1 MLHFLRKRLLA
12 LLSFILVLVM
22 TSAPAQSESGLEA
35 GLALYKTERFSEA
48 VTQFKRSIAT
58 QPNPI
63 DEALTQRYLALAYQ
77 ELGQWSQAKTAID
90 RSLQLLKTQRSQD
103 STYFEVLAKVLNTQG
118 RHQFQ
123 TGQLEAALA
132 AWQQATLNYQKAGST
147 EGIISGLTNQA
158 IALQSLG
165 FSVKAQA
172 LLSTVYQTLQTMPSL
187 KAEGLSHL
195 GEAFRRLGALN
206 QSHRILQEALTT
218 AQQQNSPSSTILL
231 ELGNTER
238 LRAQQNLAIG
248 KTETAQT
255 QTQQALAYY
264 ELASPD
270 GSNLQAQANAF
281 SLLVETHQYPL
292 ANQRWQAI
300 EPLLQ
305 NSNPSRATLY
315 TQLNLAQNLIQL
327 KKESPDSPTV
337 DAIAQLIAAAY
348 NQAKTL
354 QDPRTESYALGQLGE
369 LYEFNQQLSLAQQA
383 TLQALQR
390 IEGLQ
395 TPDLSYRWEW
405 QLGRLLNQQ
414 NQRAS
419 AIQAYTRSIT
429 ALKSLRENLLLVNAE
444 VQFSFRDRVE
454 PIYRDLTDLLL
465 QRNPDGSEPPQTQL
479 QSAIAN
485 IDSLQLAELEN
496 FLRCDLSQ
504 LASLSQDLDRIDRQ
518 AAFIYPIILK
528 NRIEV
533 IVRLPGQSLKHYTTE
548 IAQTSVETTIQTL
561 RKAIVRS
568 NASEVITQAQT
579 LYDWLIKP
587 LESDLNPSIETLVFV
602 LDGSLRNIPM
612 TVLYDRKTQQYLLE
626 KPYDIA
632 LLPSSQLFD
641 LRSLPQ
647 SGKVLGAGI
656 SEPLKVG
663 NLRFNAL
670 NAQAELAQIQPAK
683 TRELLLNTD
692 FTQANLQA
700 KLQSQSFSTVHLVTH
715 GQFSSDPEETY
726 LLVHSDRPP
735 QMGKLLKPNDFTDL
749 LRSPRL
755 PSLQNTPRNLDLLIL
770 SACETAE
777 GDNRA
782 TLGLV
787 GVAVRAGAR
796 STLGTLW
803 QVSDASTIALMNQ
816 FYRELNQPGISKAK
830 ALHRAQRS
838 LLSKPNYQNP
848 YYWSPYIIVGNWR

>member
-12 LLSFILVLVM
+12 LLSFILVLGLSM
-22 TSAPAQSESGLEA
+22 TSAPAQSDSGLEA

-58 QPNPI
+58 QPNPM

-90 RSLQLLKTQRSQD
+90 RSLQLLKTERSQD

-123 TGQLEAALA
+123 TGQLEEALA
-132 AWQQATLNYQKAGST
+132 TWQQATLNYQKARST

-165 FSVKAQA
+165 FSVKAQT

-248 KTETAQT
+248 KAEIAQT
-255 QTQQALAYY
+255 QTQQALSYY

-305 NSNPSRATLY
+305 NSNPSRATIY

-337 DAIAQLIAAAY
+337 EAIAQLIAAAY

-465 QRNPDGSEPPQTQL
+465 QRNPDGSEPPQTQF

-533 IVRLPGQSLKHYTTE
+533 IVRLPGQSLKHYTGDPSNLRRNNNTNPPQSDRQE
-548 IAQTSVETTIQTL
+548 QCQRSDHPSPNPLRLADQTPRIRLKSQHRNPGLCPRWQSAQYSHDCALRSQNPTISARKTL
-561 RKAIVRS
+561 RHCPA
-568 NASEVITQAQT
+568 A
-579 LYDWLIKP
+579 LI
-587 LESDLNPSIETLVFV
+587 S
-602 LDGSLRNIPM
+602 
-612 TVLYDRKTQQYLLE
+612 
-626 KPYDIA
+626 A
-632 LLPSSQLFD
+632 
-641 LRSLPQ
+641 LRSAQPTPI
-647 SGKVLGAGI
+647 GK
-656 SEPLKVG
+656 
-663 NLRFNAL
+663 
-670 NAQAELAQIQPAK
+670 
-683 TRELLLNTD
+683 
-692 FTQANLQA
+692 
-700 KLQSQSFSTVHLVTH
+700 
-715 GQFSSDPEETY
+715 
-726 LLVHSDRPP
+726 
-735 QMGKLLKPNDFTDL
+735 
-749 LRSPRL
+749 SPR
-755 PSLQNTPRNLDLLIL
+755 SRD
-770 SACETAE
+770 
-777 GDNRA
+777 
-782 TLGLV
+782 
-787 GVAVRAGAR
+787 
-796 STLGTLW
+796 
-803 QVSDASTIALMNQ
+803 
-816 FYRELNQPGISKAK
+816 
-830 ALHRAQRS
+830 
-838 LLSKPNYQNP
+838 
-848 YYWSPYIIVGNWR
+848 